1 MDESMLN
8 IAAEIEPTL
17 AQKKKPGRFGYDP
30 VRGEKIRLDRPK
42 KVESKTDRKK
52 RKAQEFWN

>member
-1 MDESMLN
+1 MLN